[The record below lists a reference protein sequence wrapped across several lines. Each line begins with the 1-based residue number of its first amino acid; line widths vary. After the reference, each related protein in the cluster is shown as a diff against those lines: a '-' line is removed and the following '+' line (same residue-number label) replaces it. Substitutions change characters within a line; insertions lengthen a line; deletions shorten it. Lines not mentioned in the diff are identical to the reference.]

1 MKPRKTATQAQVRP
15 LLVLCARLMEERARA
30 IGFEVDKTG
39 RVVDMVAEIERLS
52 KGVVMGLKD
61 GEPPHEIR
69 RLALELMLG
78 LTGVIDTFGG
88 GFRYYEE

>member
-1 MKPRKTATQAQVRP
+1 MKLRKTVTQAEVRP
-15 LLVLCARLMEERARA
+15 WLVLCARLMEERARA
-30 IGFEVDKTG
+30 IGYEAHKTG
-39 RVVDMVAEIERLS
+39 RVVDVVVEVERLS
-52 KGVVMGLKD
+52 KGLVMGLED

-78 LTGVIDTFGG
+78 LTGVIDTYGA